1 MLRKCLQKTNHK
13 LRQFVKTIRPS
24 IPTKID
30 RNNLDVT
37 TTNISVHK
45 TKFKINPGG
54 KVLAITPTKTVT
66 PASTARGRATA
77 RKNAARDRRPTNLVW
92 TLTDDHF
99 GPR

>member
-1 MLRKCLQKTNHK
+1 LRP
-13 LRQFVKTIRPS
+13 FVKTNSPP

-37 TTNISVHK
+37 TTNISVRK
-45 TKFKINPGG
+45 TKIKINPGG

-66 PASTARGRATA
+66 PASTARGRATI

-92 TLTDDHF
+92 TLMDKQPGRPFLHMPDF
-99 GPR
+99 Q